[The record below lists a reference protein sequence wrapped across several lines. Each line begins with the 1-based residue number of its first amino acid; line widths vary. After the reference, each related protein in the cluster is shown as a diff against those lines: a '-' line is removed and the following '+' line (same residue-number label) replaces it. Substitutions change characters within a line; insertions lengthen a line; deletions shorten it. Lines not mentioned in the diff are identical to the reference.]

1 MMKRAIGLCLATACW
16 TACLAACLAAGRV
29 AAGDIRSDLLP
40 LFNTRPSLSS
50 KVIVSDACWRTC
62 VAECSSIFHVCGR
75 QHPLNGCREQD
86 DVCELGCQKTCRTY
100 GGPLLDITNS
110 D

>member
-1 MMKRAIGLCLATACW
+1 MKRAIGLGLV
-16 TACLAACLAAGRV
+16 LSVMAGPV
-29 AAGDIRSDLLP
+29 SAGDILSDVLP

-50 KVIVSDACWRTC
+50 KVIVSDACWRSC
-62 VAECSSIFHVCGR
+62 VAECSSIFHVCAR
-75 QHPLNGCREQD
+75 HQAINGCRAQGD
-86 DVCELGCQKTCRTY
+86 ACALGCQKTCRTY

>member
-1 MMKRAIGLCLATACW
+1 MITRALVCAAI
-16 TACLAACLAAGRV
+16 AACLAV
-29 AAGDIRSDLLP
+29 APASAGDILSDVLP

-62 VAECSSIFHVCGR
+62 TAECSSLFHVCSRTGW
-75 QHPLNGCREQD
+75 LNGCRAQSD
-86 DVCELGCQKTCRTY
+86 ACDLDCQKTCRTY
-100 GGPLLDITNS
+100 GGPLLSITHS

>member
-1 MMKRAIGLCLATACW
+1 MAKRALVFGLVG
-16 TACLAACLAAGRV
+16 ACLAASSAV
-29 AAGDIRSDLLP
+29 AGDILWDVLP

-62 VAECSSIFHVCGR
+62 VAECGSVLHVCAR
-75 QHPLNGCREQD
+75 RHALAECRAQGD
-86 DVCELGCQKTCRTY
+86 ACDLGCQKTCRTY

>member
-1 MMKRAIGLCLATACW
+1 MMKRLIALGLMAAY
-16 TACLAACLAAGRV
+16 LAACPAAGPV
-29 AAGDIRSDLLP
+29 WAGDILSDVLP

-62 VAECSSIFHVCGR
+62 VAECSSVFHVCNR
-75 QHPLNGCREQD
+75 QHALNGCRAQSD
-86 DVCELGCQKTCRTY
+86 ACDLGCQKTCRTY
-100 GGPLLDITNS
+100 GGPLLDVTNS

>member
-1 MMKRAIGLCLATACW
+1 MKHGVVLGLVMAGLAPAPVW
-16 TACLAACLAAGRV
+16 
-29 AAGDIRSDLLP
+29 AGDILSDVLP
-40 LFNTRPSLSS
+40 LFNTRPSLSA

-62 VAECSSIFHVCGR
+62 VAECGSIFHVCSR
-75 QHPLNGCREQD
+75 QQSLNGCRAQAD
-86 DVCELGCQKTCRTY
+86 NCDLACQKACRTY

>member
-1 MMKRAIGLCLATACW
+1 
-16 TACLAACLAAGRV
+16 
-29 AAGDIRSDLLP
+29 SDVLP

-62 VAECSSIFHVCGR
+62 VAECSSIFHVCSR
-75 QHPLNGCREQD
+75 HNALNGCRAQGD
-86 DVCELGCQKTCRTY
+86 ACDLGCQKTCRTY

>member
-1 MMKRAIGLCLATACW
+1 MKRAIAAGLIGLVMGG
-16 TACLAACLAAGRV
+16 CLAASPVR
-29 AAGDIRSDLLP
+29 AGDILGDFLP

-62 VAECSSIFHVCGR
+62 TAECSSVFHVCAKT
-75 QHPLNGCREQD
+75 QWLNGCRAQSD
-86 DVCELGCQKTCRTY
+86 ACDLNCQKSCRTY
-100 GGPLLDITNS
+100 GGPLLSITNS

>member
-1 MMKRAIGLCLATACW
+1 MTKRAIGLGLVGAW
-16 TACLAACLAAGRV
+16 LGCLAAGS
-29 AAGDIRSDLLP
+29 ASAGDILSDVLP

-62 VAECSSIFHVCGR
+62 VAECGSVFHVCSR
-75 QHPLNGCREQD
+75 DHSFNGCRAQSD
-86 DVCELGCQKTCRTY
+86 ACDLGCQKTCRTY

-110 D
+110 N